1 MTHETFMLNQLFY
14 AFLFLGVPA
23 LVFAFI
29 IVVSAKADQIR
40 NKHKQN
46 SDTIPTNINK
56 DDFSAMPC
64 PYCGAPLNGRVNF
77 VVTCS
82 SCGMKTKL
90 K

>member
-1 MTHETFMLNQLFY
+1 MNHETFMLSELYY

-23 LVFAFI
+23 LIFAFI

-40 NKHKQN
+40 NKHNKI
-46 SDTIPTNINK
+46 DTSNITNTGEDN
-56 DDFSAMPC
+56 FSAMPC

>member
-1 MTHETFMLNQLFY
+1 MSTYHMQAILNDIFFIVGICLLVGFG
-14 AFLFLGVPA
+14 ALIIKFLENDKTKP
-23 LVFAFI
+23 
-29 IVVSAKADQIR
+29 
-40 NKHKQN
+40 KQDKTDITEIK
-46 SDTIPTNINK
+46 SVK